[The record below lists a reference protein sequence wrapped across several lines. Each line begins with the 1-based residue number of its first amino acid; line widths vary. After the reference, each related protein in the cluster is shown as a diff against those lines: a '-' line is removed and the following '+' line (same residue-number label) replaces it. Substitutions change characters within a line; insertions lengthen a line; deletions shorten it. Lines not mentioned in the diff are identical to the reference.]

1 MGPGKGAGPGPSRQ
15 KEEVKARSHRKAE
28 QRGLFTQRGQSRA
41 GPRGSCR
48 SQNPA
53 GRRGGGGRG
62 AVRTQ
67 GGAALGAGR
76 WEFREAPPGCIVAQQ
91 SRLVLHPC
99 ETAWE
104 PRERSSKLTA
114 HKVPRERQTRPGNHT
129 VQSLGSLLC
138 AQSFHFCFFFFFFLF
153 LSQLAIRCSKQKSPP
168 FRLTHVEVPFLV
180 QWSNASHC
188 PRLHLMYLGP
198 TESRGSSGGGLPS
211 SSASSG
217 CGTRQAPEPGRVT
230 GP

>member
-1 MGPGKGAGPGPSRQ
+1 MGPGKGAGPGAFKTEGGGEGEVTQEGQAVRALHAEGSVQGRTERQLQKPKPSRG
-15 KEEVKARSHRKAE
+15 ER
-28 QRGLFTQRGQSRA
+28 
-41 GPRGSCR
+41 
-48 SQNPA
+48 
-53 GRRGGGGRG
+53 GRG
-62 AVRTQ
+62 KRSCEDA
-67 GGAALGAGR
+67 GWGGAGR
-76 WEFREAPPGCIVAQQ
+76 WEFREARPGCIVPRQ

>member
-1 MGPGKGAGPGPSRQ
+1 M
-15 KEEVKARSHRKAE
+15 
-28 QRGLFTQRGQSRA
+28 
-41 GPRGSCR
+41 
-48 SQNPA
+48 
-53 GRRGGGGRG
+53 
-62 AVRTQ
+62 RTQ

-76 WEFREAPPGCIVAQQ
+76 WEFREARPGCIVAQQ

-180 QWSNASHC
+180 KWSNASHC

-211 SSASSG
+211 PAPSG